1 MAVEALHIERETKTL
16 RPDLAWVFPGQG
28 SQEVGMG
35 QDVFERYPEAHDL
48 LRRADEI
55 LDMPL
60 TRLCFEG
67 PEEQLRQTENQQP
80 AVVAV
85 SLAYLAAAR
94 GKHEAVG
101 GVPAYVAGHSLG
113 EYSAL
118 IAAGVLSFEDGI
130 RLVRERGRLM
140 QVAGDTSP
148 GTLAAVMGLDESAL
162 EEVCQEAGA
171 EICNVNSANQIVI
184 GGEHDAVSRAMDLA
198 RARGARK
205 IVPLNVSAAFHS
217 SLMRLAAIGM
227 SEAVKPLQFRDP
239 LVPIIANCTGAALS
253 SGAAVKDE
261 LIRQVSTA
269 VQWRRSV
276 VSMVE
281 AGVSTFVEIG
291 PGRVLSGLIRQ
302 IDRSV
307 QLFNIGKA
315 DDIEPSAAPDRSS

>member
-1 MAVEALHIERETKTL
+1 MSIDALTLTAIGVEPRL
-16 RPDLAWVFPGQG
+16 DLAWVFPGQG

-35 QDVFERYPEAHDL
+35 QDIFSRYPEA
-48 LRRADEI
+48 REVFECADAV

-67 PEEQLRQTENQQP
+67 PEDELRQTVNQQP
-80 AVVAV
+80 AIVAV

-94 GKHEAVG
+94 GKHA
-101 GVPAYVAGHSLG
+101 GVERAPALVAGHSLG

-118 IAAGVLSFEDGI
+118 IAAGVLSFETGL

-140 QVAGDTSP
+140 QVAGDRNP

-171 EICNVNSANQIVI
+171 EICNVNSENQIVI

-217 SLMRLAAIGM
+217 SLMRPAALGM
-227 SEAVKPLQFRDP
+227 AEAVATLEFRDP
-239 LVPIIANCTGAALS
+239 LMPIVANCSGELLRTGRS
-253 SGAAVKDE
+253 VKDE
-261 LIRQVSTA
+261 LINQVSTA
-269 VQWRRSV
+269 VQWRRSILN
-276 VSMVE
+276 MLQ
-281 AGVSTFVEIG
+281 AGISTFVEIG
-291 PGRVLSGLIRQ
+291 PGRVLNGLIRQ
-302 IDRSV
+302 IDRNV
-307 QLFNIGKA
+307 ALLNIAKA
-315 DDIEPSAAPDRSS
+315 TDIEPTGS